1 METQDKPLPHW
12 TWEDLDAVLDGF
24 SPTGPDNPLRA
35 YLVRGL
41 VEDAQRANPR
51 ELLKQVL
58 SAGWV
63 MAQMGTR
70 AEDSDTG
77 RRPGAGVYGY

>member
-12 TWEDLDAVLDGF
+12 TWGDLEAVLDGF
-24 SPTGPDNPLRA
+24 SPTGSDNPLRA
-35 YLVRGL
+35 YLMQGL
-41 VEDAQRANPR
+41 IEDAERASPR

-70 AEDSDTG
+70 EDTSGTAL
-77 RRPGAGVYGY
+77 RREAGAFGS